1 MLLAVDEEV
10 PDAVVEQ
17 IRKTP
22 GGSRRVVDPG
32 RHGTLNSVLPDAGRP
47 RAGEEPASG
56 GRSVHPAGLDAL
68 LVLLRHGHT
77 QFIVENRFQ
86 GAMEAPLTP
95 LGERQA
101 RLAGQRLA
109 APSAHPSLPIPD
121 SSPFAIIHSPLGR
134 ARRSAQLVVEEMAA
148 AGRATPPLRSDPG
161 FSEIAQGAWEGLT
174 EKEITAR
181 FGERAGQLA
190 TMANEVPRLRRRRPR
205 SGGRARRDDAFAAP
219 VGNGCRFRAWD
230 DGPPSGSGLR
240 RHRPGAS
247 LVADRCP
254 RWSLPGCR
262 LPAAWTA
269 RSSISGTSISDLG
282 LCPSSR
288 YEPGGPQWLALNL
301 DSQLDAGAAP
311 ETDESSERRASGALL
326 IRFAVPQLRRR
337 QPSPAAV
344 NRETGP
350 SRSRVGPAFPGPC
363 RDRAAAT
370 VSARPANSQLEQGA
384 PNQLLRGYRR
394 RPVARNSS
402 GAFRR

>member
-1 MLLAVDEEV
+1 M
-10 PDAVVEQ
+10 
-17 IRKTP
+17 
-22 GGSRRVVDPG
+22 VDPG

-56 GRSVHPAGLDAL
+56 AAPFIPAGLDAL

-161 FSEIAQGAWEGLT
+161 FSEIAQGDWEGLT

-181 FGERAGQLA
+181 FGDALG
-190 TMANEVPRLRRRRPR
+190 NWRRWPTKFHA
-205 SGGRARRDDAFAAP
+205 SGGEDLDQVAGRVETTLSRLLSEMA
-219 VGNGCRFRAWD
+219 VGSVPGTMD
-230 DGPPSGSGLR
+230 
-240 RHRPGAS
+240 RHQVLGYGDTGQER
-247 LVADRCP
+247 
-254 RWSLPGCR
+254 RWSLIVAHGGVFRVVAC
-262 LPAAWTA
+262 LL
-269 RSSISGTSISDLG
+269 LG
-282 LCPSSR
+282 LPLEHFWNFDFGLGALSVIEIR
-288 YEPGGPQWLALNL
+288 AGRAAMLALNL

-311 ETDESSERRASGALL
+311 ETDESSERRASGAL
-326 IRFAVPQLRRR
+326 
-337 QPSPAAV
+337 
-344 NRETGP
+344 
-350 SRSRVGPAFPGPC
+350 
-363 RDRAAAT
+363 
-370 VSARPANSQLEQGA
+370 
-384 PNQLLRGYRR
+384 
-394 RPVARNSS
+394 
-402 GAFRR
+402 